1 MDNLTY
7 LPVSIGE
14 AIDKLTIL
22 DIKLDKIQDARR
34 NDVKKEYDMLYE
46 KLNVFIEKYHSLY
59 KQMKHINLLIWDMM
73 DKLRDGKLDDH
84 SYFIECKRC
93 VEYNDIRF
101 RVKNKIN
108 DKAKSSLKEQKGY
121 LVNKVEIN
129 INDDVDVSLVIKPI
143 KYLSLVKDLVIVN
156 TNNDALK
163 GMLEEDSNVIFMS
176 SQNNENMKTTITS
189 NMDVSN
195 ILEILEINENELNI
209 LLKI

>member
-1 MDNLTY
+1 MDSLIY

-22 DIKLDKIQDARR
+22 DIKLNKIKDHRR

-46 KLNVFIEKYHSLY
+46 KLSIFIQTYQSLY

-84 SYFIECKRC
+84 SYFLECKRC

-129 INDDVDVSLVIKPI
+129 INDDVDISLILKPI
-143 KYLSLVKDLVIVN
+143 KYLSLVKDLVLVN
-156 TNNDALK
+156 TNNEALK
-163 GMLEEDSNVIFMS
+163 RMLEEDSNVIFT
-176 SQNNENMKTTITS
+176 NNQTMKITISS

-195 ILEILEINENELNI
+195 MLEILEINVNEMNVLMC
-209 LLKI
+209 

>member
-1 MDNLTY
+1 MEDLIY

-22 DIKLDKIQDARR
+22 DIKLDKIKDSRR
-34 NDVKKEYDMLYE
+34 NDVKKEYDILYE
-46 KLNVFIEKYHSLY
+46 KLNVFIQTYQSLY
-59 KQMKHINLLIWDMM
+59 KQMKHINLLIWEMM

-108 DKAKSSLKEQKGY
+108 EKAKSSLKEQKGY

-129 INDDVDVSLVIKPI
+129 INDDVDVSLVLNPV
-143 KYLSLVKDLVIVN
+143 KYLSLVKDIVVIN
-156 TNNDALK
+156 TNNTALK
-163 GMLEEDSNVIFMS
+163 SLLEEDSNVIFR
-176 SQNNENMKTTITS
+176 NNINGTITIDS
-189 NMDVSN
+189 NMSVSN
-195 ILEILEINENELNI
+195 ILEILEINVSEMNI
-209 LLKI
+209 LII

>member
-7 LPVSIGE
+7 LPVSMGE

-22 DIKLDKIQDARR
+22 DIKLDKIKDQRR

-46 KLNVFIEKYHSLY
+46 KLSVFIQTYQSLY

-121 LVNKVEIN
+121 LVNKLQIN
-129 INDDVDVSLVIKPI
+129 INDDVDISLILKPI
-143 KYLSLVKDLVIVN
+143 KYLSMVKDIVFLN
-156 TNNDALK
+156 TNNATLK
-163 GMLEEDSNVIFMS
+163 SILEEDSNVIFMS
-176 SQNNENMKTTITS
+176 SQNNQNIEITITS

-195 ILEILEINENELNI
+195 ILEMLEININEMNI
-209 LLKI
+209 LMC

>member
-1 MDNLTY
+1 MEDLIY

-22 DIKLDKIQDARR
+22 DIKLDKIKDSRR
-34 NDVKKEYDMLYE
+34 NDVKKEYDILYE
-46 KLNVFIEKYHSLY
+46 KLNVFIQTYQSLY
-59 KQMKHINLLIWDMM
+59 KQMKHINLLIWEMM

-129 INDDVDVSLVIKPI
+129 INDDVDISLVLKSI
-143 KYLSLVKDLVIVN
+143 KYLSLVKDIVIIN
-156 TNNDALK
+156 TNNTELK
-163 GMLEEDSNVIFMS
+163 GLLEEDSNIIF
-176 SQNNENMKTTITS
+176 NNNQTAKITIDS
-189 NMDVSN
+189 NMDVSDILKILQINVDEMN
-195 ILEILEINENELNI
+195 ILIC
-209 LLKI
+209 